1 MKLRPALIVP
11 ALCMS
16 LAIACGDGG
25 SESTSTTG
33 DTESN
38 SNSNSESDS
47 VTMGVTLTGS
57 SASASA
63 TDASSDSS
71 ATDATMTASAGSSE
85 SGSSGNADGSSSGS
99 ADGSGSSG
107 GSSSG
112 GDMGNTIYEIQDGTI
127 AEDAAVE
134 VYGVVVTAVNVGGF
148 WAQEPAG
155 GEYSGV
161 QVFSGMGG
169 PDVSGVQVGDVVA
182 FSGTTN
188 EFFEVT
194 QVVITD
200 GTFDITGSATPLDAE
215 LLSIATLVDGTTGEP
230 WESVLVRIEGTLTAG
245 MLSNF
250 DEFPVADGPDSII
263 IDNFAYSVSMSGDFP
278 GFGVGATFDAI
289 QGPLNFSFMN
299 FKIAPRD
306 ADDLEG
312 YQAP

>member
-1 MKLRPALIVP
+1 MNLRHAFHVP
-11 ALCMS
+11 ALCALLS
-16 LAIACGDGG
+16 IACGDGG
-25 SESTSTTG
+25 SDTGTTTG
-33 DTESN
+33 DSDTDSN
-38 SNSNSESDS
+38 SNSASDS
-47 VTMGVTLTGS
+47 VTMGVTLSGGS
-57 SASASA
+57 MSATT

-71 ATDATMTASAGSSE
+71 ATDASMTASAGSSDG
-85 SGSSGNADGSSSGS
+85 STGNVDGSSSSGAADGSS
-99 ADGSGSSG
+99 SSG

-127 AEDAAVE
+127 AEDTAVE

-148 WAQEPAG
+148 WAQEPGG

-169 PDVSGVQVGDVVA
+169 PDVSGVQVGDIVD

-200 GTFDITGSATPLDAE
+200 GTFDVTGSTTPPDAE
-215 LLSIATLVDGTTGEP
+215 LLPIATLVDGTTGEP

-245 MLSNF
+245 MLSMF

-278 GFGVGATFDAI
+278 GFGTGATFDAI

-299 FKIAPRD
+299 YKIAPRD